1 MPRLSELTNK
11 WLAAAFA
18 YQGIDQEVDKDCQTM
33 CGSPISDDLKGIFK
47 RLDEAN
53 SIGAMYCAES
63 YGIVTIRITLQ
74 KTVREERGV
83 RVTHIQRLPDSNRLR
98 VCYVINSINDRA
110 YNVTFCREQSSGLL
124 YMERHVQLVGNA
136 VEDGLR
142 LHMAYWHAASSFLT
156 WMPVICMAQDKER
169 YSLQALDSFAAN
181 ASDTL
186 PGLTQKYDLFMTPI
200 GSSSTNKLGR
210 KELMELLNPPGPQSD
225 EDKPKDDKPDDPD
238 KPDDDTPANT
248 ETT

>member
-33 CGSPISDDLKGIFK
+33 CGSPISDDLKGIFN

-63 YGIVTIRITLQ
+63 FGLVTIRITLQ

-83 RVTHIQRLPDSNRLR
+83 RVTHIQRLPDTNRLR
-98 VCYVINSINDRA
+98 VCYVLNSINDRA
-110 YNVTFCREQSSGLL
+110 YGVTFCREQSSGLL
-124 YMERHVQLVGNA
+124 YMEKHVQLTGNA

-142 LHMAYWHAASSFLT
+142 LHKDYWHAASSFLT
-156 WMPVICMAQDKER
+156 WMPVVCMAHDKER
-169 YSLQALDSFAAN
+169 YSLQALDSFVAD
-181 ASDTL
+181 ASDTF
-186 PGLTQKYDLFMTPI
+186 PGLTQEYDLFMTPI
-200 GSSSTNKLGR
+200 GSSNKNKLGR
-210 KELMELLNPPGPQSD
+210 KELMDLLNPSEPPKDTQQ
-225 EDKPKDDKPDDPD
+225 DKPGDSDKT
-238 KPDDDTPANT
+238 DDDTPADT